1 MVPAAPDQL
10 NRGDLEPGMLKLFG
24 RRNALNVQKVMWFV
38 GELALQLERVDRGGP
53 FGGNRDPEYLALNPN
68 GTVPTLV
75 DGDFV
80 LWESNAVV
88 RYLGESYGGPP
99 WVPDDRHGR
108 ALAGQWMDWSNA
120 VIIRR
125 IAPLIEGLREPAARR
140 DAAAIAAHRDRVA
153 EAWTVLDDHLAD
165 RDYILGAAPTIA
177 DVALGAV
184 VNRWYVLPIERPARP
199 RLERWYGRLRERPAY
214 RHHVLFEDRLV
225 DS

>member
-1 MVPAAPDQL
+1 
-10 NRGDLEPGMLKLFG
+10 MLKLFG
-24 RRNALNVQKVMWFV
+24 RRDALNVQKVMWFA

-68 GTVPTLV
+68 GTLPTLV

-80 LWESNAVV
+80 LWESNTIV
-88 RYLGESYGGPP
+88 RYLAESYGGPP
-99 WVPDDRHGR
+99 WLPADRHER
-108 ALAGQWMDWSNA
+108 ALAGQWMDWSIA

-125 IAPLIEGLREPAARR
+125 IAPLIEGLREPAARH
-140 DAAAIAAHRDRVA
+140 DAAVIAAHRDRVA

-177 DVALGAV
+177 DVALGAA
-184 VNRWYVLPIERPARP
+184 VNRWHVLAIERPARP
-199 RLERWYGRLRERPAY
+199 RLEKWYRLLRARPAY
-214 RHHVLFEDRLV
+214 RRHVLLEDEGL

>member
-1 MVPAAPDQL
+1 
-10 NRGDLEPGMLKLFG
+10 MLKLFG